1 MIALQLGTKAL
12 EQSDIGRGPGVDLH
26 AELLVADNVDSENA
40 EPWGNHLDITPSAT
54 TLRQLVAYD
63 HRLTIPTFQR
73 GYEWEKEQV
82 EAFWESIVSAA
93 SGESLFFGPMVTLT
107 RPAEPSQ
114 IQIVDGQQRLTTVFL
129 TLSLL
134 RDWVREQGNPLLYK
148 GQENQQNVDT
158 ALRRELFF
166 LDNDEMPD
174 PAHERFAAAER
185 IRAVFRD
192 RVVADKPR
200 KPLSPKGAQMTSRE
214 REETKDLRRAATLL
228 KRMSS
233 EYLDGTPEKP
243 SAFVDHDARMRA
255 VLKLKAALLDNFEI
269 FTLNL
274 TSEDDAYVL
283 FESLNNRGLRL
294 NPGDILRTISLGG
307 VRQEYPGDESKLYA
321 AVSRWTA
328 IAESLGEFDLSNFLR
343 HFLLS
348 VTNERVQKKR
358 VIQLFRGRIEA
369 GSPSKEIHAL
379 ESAAASY
386 QLILPP
392 HMHPQLPLEPADLQ
406 LSSAGLNLLNE
417 THRLVLLGILLSDPA
432 PNAEHRRQQA
442 RFLRAIESLTYRW
455 LLKSGNAQELE
466 TLYQELVYKM
476 RGESTSVHA
485 SLDYTLGTKLALSRA
500 PLDKEVIGFSRSDRL
515 SNLKYVLFRIEAGRA
530 GGLPAP
536 WLEPTVTIEHLAPQ
550 TSTEFWVKRIGEV
563 APDQS
568 LDEDVDAYGDIVQRW
583 GNLAVLEARLNKS
596 VKNRD
601 WKDKVAGVGK
611 FPGLGGTQFKGTL
624 DVAKQ
629 SDWNVSLIDHR
640 TEWLANL
647 GLALVSTE
655 WVNTGMGPRKVE
667 LTWKP
672 EKEN

>member
-1 MIALQLGTKAL
+1 M
-12 EQSDIGRGPGVDLH
+12 RPGVDLD
-26 AELLVADNVDSENA
+26 AELLVADNVEFGSRCH
-40 EPWGNHLDITPSAT
+40 WGNRLDITPSART
-54 TLRQLVAYD
+54 IRQLVDYGC
-63 HRLTIPTFQR
+63 RLIIPTFQR

-107 RPAEPSQ
+107 RHAEPSQ

-129 TLSLL
+129 TLSLM
-134 RDWVREQGNPLLYK
+134 RDWVREQDSPLLYK
-148 GQENQQNVDT
+148 GQDNQQNVDT

-174 PAHERFAAAER
+174 PEHERFAAAER

-192 RVVADKPR
+192 RVVADQPR
-200 KPLSPKGAQMTSRE
+200 KPLSPKGARMTPRE

-228 KRMSS
+228 KRMCS

-255 VLKLKAALLDNFEI
+255 VLKLKSALLDSFEI
-269 FTLNL
+269 FTINL

-307 VRQEYPGDESKLYA
+307 VRQEFPSDESKLDA
-321 AVSRWTA
+321 AVARWTA

-358 VIQLFRGRIEA
+358 VIQLFRDRIDA
-369 GSPSKEIHAL
+369 GSPSKEIHTL

-392 HMHPQLPLEPADLQ
+392 HMHPQVSLEPVDLQ

-417 THRLVLLGILLSDPA
+417 THRLVLLGILLSDPE
-432 PNAEHRRQQA
+432 PNAEGRRQQA
-442 RFLRAIESLTYRW
+442 RFLRAIESLTFRW
-455 LLKSGNAQELE
+455 LLRNGNAQELE
-466 TLYQELVYKM
+466 TLYQELLYEM
-476 RGESTSVHA
+476 RGGTTSVHA
-485 SLDYTLGTKLALSRA
+485 SLDYTLGTSLALRRA
-500 PLDKEVIGFSRSDRL
+500 PLDNEIIGFSPSERL
-515 SNLKYVLFRIEAGRA
+515 SNLKYILFRIEVGRA

-550 TSTEFWVKRIGEV
+550 TSTEFWVERIGEV
-563 APDQS
+563 SPNQS
-568 LDEDVDAYGDIVQRW
+568 LEEDVDAYGDIVQRW

-601 WKDKVAGVGK
+601 WRDKVAGVGK
-611 FPGLGGTQFKGTL
+611 FPGLGGTQFKGTI
-624 DVAKQ
+624 DVTKQ
-629 SDWNVSLIDHR
+629 SDWNVSLIDQR
-640 TEWLANL
+640 TEWLAKL
-647 GLALVSTE
+647 GLGLVSTE
-655 WVNTGMGPRKVE
+655 WVNTGIGPRKVE

-672 EKEN
+672 EREN